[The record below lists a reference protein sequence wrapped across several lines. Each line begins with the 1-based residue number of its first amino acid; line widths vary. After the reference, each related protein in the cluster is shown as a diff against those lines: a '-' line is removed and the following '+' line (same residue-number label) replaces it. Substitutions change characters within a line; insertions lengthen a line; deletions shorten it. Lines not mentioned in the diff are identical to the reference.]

1 MTFVLDASAFFAA
14 GEAVLAGFGPGDRLL
29 TTPSVL
35 AEVRDAAARCR
46 LELALERGL
55 AVLEPSAAAF
65 GAVDAGAVASG
76 DAARLS
82 GTDRDLLAL
91 ALEHGGTLVTDDFAL
106 QNAALRLEARL
117 PADRAAAGGAAPARV
132 PVRRVR
138 PVRRGTRRVPG
149 LRRGDRAGAQRR
161 IPRSTLASSTPS
173 RQYINSL

>member
-1 MTFVLDASAFFAA
+1 MTFVLDASVFFAA

-29 TTPSVL
+29 TAPSVL

-55 AVLEPSAAAF
+55 SVLEPSADAL
-65 GAVDAGAVASG
+65 GAVDAGAASG
-76 DAARLS
+76 DADRLS
-82 GTDRDLLAL
+82 ATDRDLLAL

-106 QNAALRLEARL
+106 QNAALRLRVACR
-117 PADRAAAGGAAPARV
+117 PIAQRRAAPPPARV

-138 PVRRGTRRVPG
+138 AVRRRSRRVPG
-149 LRRGDRAGAQRR
+149 LRGGDRARAGGPLPGPA
-161 IPRSTLASSTPS
+161 LASSIPF

>member
-14 GEAVLAGFGPGDRLL
+14 GETVLAGFGPSDRLL

-55 AVLEPSAAAF
+55 AVLEPLPAAL

-76 DAARLS
+76 DADRLS
-82 GTDRDLLAL
+82 ATDRDLLAL

-106 QNAALRLEARL
+106 QNAALRLKIGC
-117 PADRAAAGGAAPARV
+117 RAI
-132 PVRRVR
+132 
-138 PVRRGTRRVPG
+138 
-149 LRRGDRAGAQRR
+149 AQRR
-161 IPRSTLASSTPS
+161 AAPRRRGYRCTGCGRYGEGAGECPICGAAIAPVRKGGS
-173 RQYINSL
+173 RGQR

>member
-1 MTFVLDASAFFAA
+1 MTFVLDASVFFAA
-14 GEAVLAGFGPGDRLL
+14 GEAALAGFGPGDRLL
-29 TTPSVL
+29 TAPSVL

-55 AVLEPSAAAF
+55 GVLEPSADAL

-76 DAARLS
+76 DADRLS
-82 GTDRDLLAL
+82 ATDRDLLAL

-106 QNAALRLEARL
+106 QNAALRLRVAL
-117 PADRAAAGGAAPARV
+117 PADRAAAGGPPPARV

-138 PVRRGTRRVPG
+138 AVRRRSRRVPG
-149 LRRGDRAGAQRR
+149 LRGGDRARASGPLPGPALVSS
-161 IPRSTLASSTPS
+161 IPF